1 MARIIKTKYMKME
14 NNATPL
20 RYSDRVGVNS
30 VTLSLIIGHE
40 YVLTVEK
47 SNKS

>member
-1 MARIIKTKYMKME
+1 ME

-47 SNKS
+47 QKLKTQLQIR